1 LKIDRARIGDV
12 PQMHELI
19 NYFADRGEMLARSL
33 SEIYENIRDYFVL
46 RQSERVI
53 ACAALHVMWSDLAEI
68 KSVAVAEDW
77 QKQGVGDQLV
87 MACLNEAKELGIP
100 TVFCLTYKPAFF
112 ERRGFSQVDKME
124 LPQKV
129 WTECYR
135 CPKFPNCD
143 EVALSIFKLVLS
155 FQPLLQRTIKRG
167 PWMNS

>member
-1 LKIDRARIGDV
+1 MNPVEKARIIDA

-19 NYFADRGEMLARSL
+19 NYFADKGEMLARPL
-33 SEIYENIRDYFVL
+33 SEIYENIRDYFVV
-46 RQSERVI
+46 RQGERVI

-68 KSVAVAEDW
+68 KSVAVAEDS
-77 QKQGVGDQLV
+77 QEQRIGSQLV
-87 MACLNEAKELGIP
+87 EACLKEARALGIP

-112 ERRGFSQVDKME
+112 ERFGFSQLDKME

-143 EVALSIFKLVLS
+143 EVALTYQLEVKA
-155 FQPLLQRTIKRG
+155 
-167 PWMNS
+167 